1 MLTPGSSIGRYV
13 VQRKLAEGGMAEIFL
28 CTMVGPGGFEKE
40 VVLKVVKSFLAS
52 DAGFLKMF
60 TDEARHA
67 SRLNHVNV
75 VQLLDFGQ
83 HEGQH
88 FIAMEYV
95 RGGTL
100 SELRKRCAA
109 AGVKIPP
116 TLAADI
122 CAKVARGLH
131 HAHALADRGR
141 PVGLVHRDVTPQN
154 ILLAFDGAV
163 KLTDFGIAKANT
175 SATAP
180 GMLKGKYAYMAP
192 EQARGEE
199 VDVRTDVFALGITL
213 WELLTGARLFEG
225 SSDIMVLRAVQE
237 SVIAPPNRLNPEVS
251 PALSAIVLKALS
263 REPRGRYQTAA
274 EFEEALSQ
282 FVVQNARALED
293 TRVDLFMRPLYPE
306 EQDEQ
311 PSQPTGSIALADTA
325 MRQGIGDE
333 TLKPT
338 SPSRTALTGSSAPTS
353 PTMQGLQPAGAAKT
367 DRQPG
372 LRQSVPRLAKQS
384 LATPHGRAPASD
396 EVQTDEPLA
405 PTDNQRR
412 GLGDE
417 TLHEKPGLATA
428 NMRPSR
434 RIKAVE
440 PEEIPPTEDRQAL
453 PPPVPTAPQF
463 QPELGLPKRKW
474 TGVIVGAAAL
484 AAVGLAGLVITSQHQ
499 EAPKQTEA
507 PQIVEVAPPPAVPK
521 PAQPSIPEPAPAPA
535 PVAAAPEPTP
545 PPSVEE
551 KPETRPDEGYL
562 DVYARPFASAVIDG
576 KARGEVVGHK
586 RFTLK
591 PGKHTVQLK
600 HPKRETEPTA
610 VNVRA
615 GARTRVDFNAN
626 D

>member
-40 VVLKVVKSFLAS
+40 VVLKVVKAFLANDS
-52 DAGFLKMF
+52 AFVKMF

-83 HEGQH
+83 HQNQH
-88 FIAMEYV
+88 YIAMEYV

-109 AGVKIPP
+109 AGVKFPP

-122 CAKVARGLH
+122 CARVARGLH
-131 HAHALADRGR
+131 HAHSLSDRGR
-141 PVGLVHRDVTPQN
+141 LVGLVHRDVTPQN

-199 VDVRTDVFALGITL
+199 VDPRTDVFALGITL

-237 SVIAPPNRLNPEVS
+237 SVIAPPSRLNPDVS
-251 PALSAIVLKALS
+251 PALSAIVLKALN

-274 EFEEALSQ
+274 ELEEALSQ
-282 FVVQNARALED
+282 FVVQNSRALEV

-306 EQDEQ
+306 EHDEQ

-325 MRQGIGDE
+325 MRKGIGDE

-338 SPSRTALTGSSAPTS
+338 SPSRTALTASSSPTS
-353 PTMQGLQPAGAAKT
+353 PMQGLQPAGAAKT

-384 LATPHGRAPASD
+384 LATPHGKDVSD
-396 EVQTDEPLA
+396 EVQTDEPLP

-417 TLHEKPGLATA
+417 TLQEKPGLATA

-434 RIKAVE
+434 RIKVVE
-440 PEEIPPTEDRQAL
+440 PEELPPTGDREAL
-453 PPPVPTAPQF
+453 PTPEPTAPPF
-463 QPELGLPKRKW
+463 QPEIGRPKRKW
-474 TGVIVGAAAL
+474 TGAIVGVAAL
-484 AAVGLAGLVITSQHQ
+484 AALGIAGLVVTSQQ
-499 EAPKQTEA
+499 KEAPKPSEA
-507 PQIVEVAPPPAVPK
+507 PHIVEVAPVAPPK
-521 PAQPSIPEPAPAPA
+521 PAPEPAPTPE
-535 PVAAAPEPTP
+535 PEPTP
-545 PPSVEE
+545 VALAEPTPPAADPPPES
-551 KPETRPDEGYL
+551 KPIADDGFL
-562 DVYARPFASAVIDG
+562 DVYARPFASAFIDG

-600 HPKRETEPTA
+600 HPKKETEPSPVT
-610 VNVRA
+610 VKA